1 MDVLILNRLLLLL
14 LLLLLLYVNVF
25 EDCISKASERGI
37 TPQREVQGGD
47 TNRGLPVQSRY
58 SDVCG

>member
-1 MDVLILNRLLLLL
+1 MGSLERVN
-14 LLLLLLYVNVF
+14 LYVNVF
-25 EDCISKASERGI
+25 EDCISKASERGV

-47 TNRGLPVQSRY
+47 TNRGLPAKAV